1 MLDKIARVG
10 FRDSGGSRLIDV
22 SGSERRTSG
31 TDCLKCNIAA
41 DYSGPKDVSTLTL
54 SIL

>member
-10 FRDSGGSRLIDV
+10 FRESGGSRLIDF
-22 SGSERRTSG
+22 SGPERRTNG
-31 TDCLKCNIAA
+31 TDCLKCDIAA
-41 DYSGPKDVSTLTL
+41 DYSGPKDVSKLTL